1 MQEVEYD
8 ISSLDIIT
16 IRDLVWEALCKKW
29 CNSRS
34 SSDSYRAKDDTICWS
49 VIELA
54 INKNL
59 INNPAYGLFAY
70 SPKIAKG
77 SHKLVASVL
86 WELVIQGILFVESPS
101 SSTYNITEYGL
112 KVIAAEKPIPH
123 DPEGYLAYLKKEVP
137 DIDGVIF
144 TYISEAVNAY
154 NHRLYLSATTA
165 IGCASEKAF
174 LLLIEAYIGFLPTK
188 KEQDAFHNRTNSRF
202 VKVQFEEFRKSFGG
216 QRGRVDKEL
225 LDGIE
230 IDLDGIFEMLRQ
242 NRNSTGHPTGKTIKR
257 ERVFASLQIFVTY
270 CKRIYALIDFFKLN
284 ATAFGVCQ

>member
-8 ISSLDIIT
+8 ISSLDLST
-16 IRDLVWEALCKKW
+16 IRDLVWEAMCSKW
-29 CNSRS
+29 SNSHS
-34 SSDSYRAKDDTICWS
+34 SSDSYRAKDDTICWA

-59 INNPAYGLFAY
+59 IKNPAHGLFGC
-70 SPKIAKG
+70 SIKIAKS

-112 KVIAAEKPIPH
+112 KVLAAEKPIPH

-137 DIDGVIF
+137 NIDDVVF
-144 TYISEAVNAY
+144 TYISESVNAY
-154 NHRLYLSATTA
+154 DHRLYLSATTA

-174 LLLIEAYIGFLPTK
+174 LLLIEADIGFLPTK
-188 KEQDAFHNRTNSRF
+188 KEQDAFRNRTNGRF

-257 ERVFASLQIFVTY
+257 ERVFTSLQVFVTY
-270 CKRIYALIDFFKLN
+270 CKRIYALINFFQSN
-284 ATAFGVCQ
+284 TTAFDVQ